1 VQLLSLKLYPWEW
14 MFHDAF
20 GARLTIAPTRGVEPP
35 WKAILFNKGVLP

>member
-14 MFHDAF
+14 MFHDTF
-20 GARLTIAPTRGVEPP
+20 GARLTIAPTRGIEPP